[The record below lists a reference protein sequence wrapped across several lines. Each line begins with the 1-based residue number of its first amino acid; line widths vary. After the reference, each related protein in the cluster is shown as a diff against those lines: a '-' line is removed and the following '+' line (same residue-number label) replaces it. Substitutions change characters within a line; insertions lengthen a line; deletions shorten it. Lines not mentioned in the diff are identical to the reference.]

1 MEFSIS
7 TKELC
12 EIQYLLFPCVRAI
25 RRLWVC
31 TSRPLMPKASRSAL
45 RRCPG
50 GPGGFRDE
58 SARPRAIKI
67 KVRYSTDGS
76 VAIVPNVSN
85 KNKEFHP
92 FLTRPL
98 AQPRRV
104 VPSVVNRTSQHFLNG
119 ERAGASKAVGNAPY
133 ATDQYQRT
141 LWAYARQVGFSAT
154 ILSLDGN
161 CGSEYDRYASPK
173 PCPARGNSCS

>member
-7 TKELC
+7 TRELW
-12 EIQYLLFPCVRAI
+12 EIQYLWFPCERAI

-31 TSRPLMPKASRSAL
+31 TSRPLMPRASRRAL

-50 GPGGFRDE
+50 GPGGFLDE
-58 SARPRAIKI
+58 SARPRPIKI
-67 KVRYSTDGS
+67 NVRYSTDGS

-98 AQPRRV
+98 AQPRSV
-104 VPSVVNRTSQHFLNG
+104 VPSVVNRIAQHFLNG
-119 ERAGASKAVGNAPY
+119 ERAGASEAVGKAPY
-133 ATDQYQRT
+133 AT
-141 LWAYARQVGFSAT
+141 VGVGTSGR
-154 ILSLDGN
+154 ILGHHSLYGRKLRF
-161 CGSEYDRYASPK
+161 GLRPIRVA
-173 PCPARGNSCS
+173 

>member
-1 MEFSIS
+1 MGLHIS
-7 TKELC
+7 TTDAQSLAQC
-12 EIQYLLFPCVRAI
+12 
-25 RRLWVC
+25 
-31 TSRPLMPKASRSAL
+31 L

-58 SARPRAIKI
+58 SARSRAIKI

-85 KNKEFHP
+85 KNKEFRP

-98 AQPRRV
+98 AQSRSV
-104 VPSVVNRTSQHFLNG
+104 VPSVVNRTAQHFSNG
-119 ERAGASKAVGNAPY
+119 ERAGASEAVDNAPY

-141 LWAYARQVGFSAT
+141 PWAA
-154 ILSLDGN
+154 
-161 CGSEYDRYASPK
+161 
-173 PCPARGNSCS
+173 

>member
-1 MEFSIS
+1 MWTLGTLGEFSIS

-85 KNKEFHP
+85 KNKEFYP

-98 AQPRRV
+98 AQPRSV
-104 VPSVVNRTSQHFLNG
+104 VPSVVNRIAQHFLNG
-119 ERAGASKAVGNAPY
+119 ERAGACEAVGNAPY
-133 ATDQYQRT
+133 AT
-141 LWAYARQVGFSAT
+141 VGVGTSGR
-154 ILSLDGN
+154 ILGHHSLYGRKLRF
-161 CGSEYDRYASPK
+161 GLRPIRVA
-173 PCPARGNSCS
+173 